1 MADKDTLVNNLEALV
16 KGYDKVVLILDHQ
29 IDAVVKNDL
38 KRIEKLAEEQVSNSA
53 NLESLEYELK
63 SVLSTFDTESKRNG
77 EQAGL
82 GEVIKSHFQ
91 DDKQVSG
98 LRTSLLTRIADS
110 QRLQHQLNSL
120 LSFAREHIE
129 QTLQRIYSINKEST
143 VRYDQYGKKN
153 QQDRSIFSR
162 YA

>member
-1 MADKDTLVNNLEALV
+1 MADKDTLVTNLEALV
-16 KGYDKVVLILDHQ
+16 KGYDNVVVILDNQ

-38 KRIEKLAEEQVSNSA
+38 KRIEQLAEEQVINSS
-53 NLESLEYELK
+53 NLESLEVQLK
-63 SVLSTFDTESKRNG
+63 NVLNRFDTESSKRG
-77 EQAGL
+77 EQPGL
-82 GEVIKSHFQ
+82 GEVIKNHFSS
-91 DDKQVSG
+91 DKQVID

-129 QTLQRIYSINKEST
+129 QTLQRIYSLNKEST
-143 VRYDQYGKKN
+143 IRYDQYGKKN
-153 QQDRSIFSR
+153 HQDRSIFSR